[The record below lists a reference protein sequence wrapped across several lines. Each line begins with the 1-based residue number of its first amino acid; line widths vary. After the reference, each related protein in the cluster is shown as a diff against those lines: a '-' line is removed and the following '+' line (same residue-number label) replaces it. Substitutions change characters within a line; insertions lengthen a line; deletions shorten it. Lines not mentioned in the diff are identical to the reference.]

1 MKRLKCTG
9 RRQPLLPTAADSSD
23 ELLRSFSPPPAS
35 RLSALT
41 LETSAARLP
50 WARPLRSDR
59 LDASTRRSSRRP
71 RVCAL
76 DVPTWPPFGWKR
88 CTNATSAARSFGG
101 SPACPDVDPWHR
113 MPSTVENAT
122 ALVNKRTTSA
132 TATLETK
139 KKGAKEKRVSSFH
152 RSLFITRHVRALQD
166 SPSFG

>member
-1 MKRLKCTG
+1 M
-9 RRQPLLPTAADSSD
+9 LPTAADSSG
-23 ELLRSFSPPPAS
+23 ELPRSFSPPPAS

-41 LETSAARLP
+41 LETSAARLH

-59 LDASTRRSSRRP
+59 LEASTRRLSRRP

-113 MPSTVENAT
+113 MPSTVERPSQCST
-122 ALVNKRTTSA
+122 RTCGCSGTRGSSLPTTRSMTRGRLGVGPWRQVRPTRFRRLGGMPCSTSA
-132 TATLETK
+132 
-139 KKGAKEKRVSSFH
+139 
-152 RSLFITRHVRALQD
+152 
-166 SPSFG
+166 